1 MIFSLTLQKTTDML
15 LRFTLSNFRSFKAKK
30 TLDLTAATIKEYEES
45 LFSTVGLSVLPS
57 AVLYGANSSGKSN
70 LIEAIRTFLTT
81 VYDSA
86 SYNSSE
92 ELPMAPFMFDEDSRT
107 KPSCF
112 EIELLIDDD
121 WYRYGFSAKKDRICE
136 EYLYFKTGNK
146 GREKCLFVRSEDG
159 IGVTSHYKSAE
170 DMVERTRDN
179 ALFLSVADAFN
190 DRIAGLIMR
199 ELKGFA
205 VFDGDKSETLSE
217 KAISISDDELNSFL
231 SRFKLG
237 FETIRRVDNPS
248 IRAVTTHKV
257 YDASGKVTGEI
268 SMSLSDTESNGT
280 NKLFDMAPIFVK
292 ALSSRRVLVI
302 DEFGS
307 SMHPMITRM
316 LISLFN
322 SKETNP
328 MGSQLIFTT
337 HDTNLLDNKYLRRD
351 QIWFTEKDETASTDL
366 YSLVEFKDASGVKV
380 RNDRSYEKDYING
393 RYGAIPYL

>member
-15 LRFTLSNFRSFKAKK
+15 LSFTLSNFRSFKTKK

-45 LFSTVGLSVLPS
+45 LFSTVGLPPAPTVSVLPS

-146 GREKCLFVRSEDG
+146 GREKCLFVR
-159 IGVTSHYKSAE
+159 
-170 DMVERTRDN
+170 DN

-205 VFDGDKSETLSE
+205 VFDGDKSEALSE

-231 SRFKLG
+231 SKFKLG

-337 HDTNLLDNKYLRRD
+337 HDTNLLDNKFLRRD
-351 QIWFTEKDETASTDL
+351 QIWFTEKDDTASTDL

>member
-15 LRFTLSNFRSFKAKK
+15 LSFTLSNFRSFKAKK

-199 ELKGFA
+199 ELKCFA
-205 VFDGDKSETLSE
+205 VFDGDKSVPCRKVCSSRWTRCRKGTL
-217 KAISISDDELNSFL
+217 ISHQSL
-231 SRFKLG
+231 SRLHHILY
-237 FETIRRVDNPS
+237 ES
-248 IRAVTTHKV
+248 
-257 YDASGKVTGEI
+257 
-268 SMSLSDTESNGT
+268 SL
-280 NKLFDMAPIFVK
+280 P
-292 ALSSRRVLVI
+292 
-302 DEFGS
+302 
-307 SMHPMITRM
+307 
-316 LISLFN
+316 
-322 SKETNP
+322 
-328 MGSQLIFTT
+328 
-337 HDTNLLDNKYLRRD
+337 
-351 QIWFTEKDETASTDL
+351 
-366 YSLVEFKDASGVKV
+366 
-380 RNDRSYEKDYING
+380 
-393 RYGAIPYL
+393 